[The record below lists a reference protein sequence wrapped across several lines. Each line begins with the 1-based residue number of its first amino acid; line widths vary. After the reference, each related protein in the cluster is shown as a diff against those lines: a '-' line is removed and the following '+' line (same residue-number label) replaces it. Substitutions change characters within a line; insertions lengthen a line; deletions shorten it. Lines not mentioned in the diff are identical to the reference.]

1 MFDLKLKID
10 DEAFDSLVVSYLKDS
25 VSTVMEEMK
34 HMKHPED
41 RAYNAHLLPAL
52 LTVVRYYSIPNEY
65 DQYVHQVFDDINE
78 DNDDEQMSFKFD
90 EDDNEHPEFH
100 YTVKGD
106 EE

>member
-34 HMKHPED
+34 YMKHPED

-52 LTVVRYYSIPNEY
+52 LTVIKYYSIPNEY
-65 DQYVHQVFDDINE
+65 DQYIYEVFGDSKDG
-78 DNDDEQMSFKFD
+78 EQMSFKFD
-90 EDDNEHPEFH
+90 EDDNKHPGFH

>member
-1 MFDLKLKID
+1 MFDLKLKVD

-41 RAYNAHLLPAL
+41 RVYNAHLLPAL
-52 LTVVRYYSIPNEY
+52 LTVIRYFSIPNEY
-65 DQYVHQVFDDINE
+65 DQYIYEVFGDSK
-78 DNDDEQMSFKFD
+78 DDEQMSFKFD
-90 EDDNEHPEFH
+90 EDDNKHPGFY